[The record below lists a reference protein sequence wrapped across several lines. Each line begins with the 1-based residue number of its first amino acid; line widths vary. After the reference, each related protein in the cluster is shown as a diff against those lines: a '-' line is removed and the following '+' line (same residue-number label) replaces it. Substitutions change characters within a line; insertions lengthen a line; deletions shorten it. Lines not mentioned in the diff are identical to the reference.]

1 MKKCYLFL
9 ALAAGLLLASC
20 QNEPENQLKKGDFE
34 DVELKADSYWTADT
48 NDGINSFTSGD
59 FTFESYKMVSD
70 YGTYYY
76 GFMVSNIT
84 NTEFKD
90 YTDAYKSAC
99 GGPRAGKNYAIW
111 NSSYSG
117 GDAVL
122 LAKAT
127 KVPGCYITNNVYAY
141 NSMLNGDAY
150 AKKFG
155 ADDWFLL
162 TITGHNGEQMTGT
175 VDFYLAKDGKIL
187 KDWTYCDLSSLGE
200 VTKLTFALSSTDN
213 GDYGM
218 NTPAYFCIDELG
230 AKK

>member
-59 FTFESYKMVSD
+59 FTFESYKMVTE
-70 YGTYYY
+70 YGNYFY

-84 NTEFKD
+84 NTEYKD
-90 YTDAYKSAC
+90 YNDAYKSAC
-99 GGPRAGKNYAIW
+99 GGPRAGKNFGTW
-111 NSSYSG
+111 CMSFSG

-127 KVPGCYITNNVYAY
+127 KVPGCYLTNSIYAY

-162 TITGHNGEQMTGT
+162 TNVGWFLIKMTSLPANSIVPLLWLKRMDSKWLIATRHSSIG
-175 VDFYLAKDGKIL
+175 FFSIL
-187 KDWTYCDLSSLGE
+187 IYIADPCIAIIMPPCSPG
-200 VTKLTFALSSTDN
+200 FA
-213 GDYGM
+213 G
-218 NTPAYFCIDELG
+218 
-230 AKK
+230 